1 MADVCSARSASF
13 ATLTNLG
20 ASSAFGFT
28 SNPQRQPPPARNRSS
43 PAKPRSPARAL
54 NSMTPPTVG
63 VKSGITDVAAVLSQY
78 SAASGPASS
87 LVTRRP
93 DRHPAAASG
102 LAGVFGNSRK
112 LSAWLSCFTGA
123 LPAAS
128 NVTGSFSERQDSTSG
143 SAANRVPTTHVAL
156 TDLTADVESAE
167 SASTFREA
175 PRVVA
180 PPASSPG
187 EATAAVDTPG
197 SGAATPG
204 PSQSSMELVAHP
216 AGGSGGQRQRQ
227 CAAPDARMPA
237 AKRKADVL
245 RADHADASVMAT
257 PSSRRVAA
265 SGSCADTSAATT
277 GGDPAP
283 FAGVPLLVQ
292 SEKLKREGIRL
303 RNPFKKTRTLMHFF
317 AQPST
322 NAKG

>member
-1 MADVCSARSASF
+1 MLRSI
-13 ATLTNLG
+13 
-20 ASSAFGFT
+20 
-28 SNPQRQPPPARNRSS
+28 
-43 PAKPRSPARAL
+43 AKPRSPARAL
-54 NSMTPPTVG
+54 NSMTPPTLG

-112 LSAWLSCFTGA
+112 LSAWLSCCTGA
-123 LPAAS
+123 LRAAS

-204 PSQSSMELVAHP
+204 PSQPSMELVAHP
-216 AGGSGGQRQRQ
+216 AGGSGGVG
-227 CAAPDARMPA
+227 CSVLPTAADAGAPA
-237 AKRKADVL
+237 IYLRVDHDAIDIPGSGFTDCGAGPPAGQSEADVRL
-245 RADHADASVMAT
+245 QVGVVQRI
-257 PSSRRVAA
+257 PPRVGAA
-265 SGSCADTSAATT
+265 SGV
-277 GGDPAP
+277 GPW
-283 FAGVPLLVQ
+283 FRLL
-292 SEKLKREGIRL
+292 
-303 RNPFKKTRTLMHFF
+303 
-317 AQPST
+317 PST
-322 NAKG
+322 